1 MNHKTQNL
9 PDCVMEIMLQWR
21 ICQVLSKKYFSPAQP
36 QTLPSTMM
44 EATEPNMLWEG
55 EQKWSRFNNSSGH
68 DLRADVGQQFQGLS
82 NALLSHQMKSHPQ
95 LQCTKHGC
103 RTLQMFL
110 QIHTTYIYQVLLSD
124 QALSIIQSLPLW
136 SSRGFISN
144 LATPKFY
151 SNWDMSQQLGWK
163 PLIQSSPLIFLI
175 GNLRTN
181 LRKGISGPAKKH
193 ISWDNSAVWKQDEL
207 IIQAWVLQFW
217 IHSVINSQ
225 TCKTWHLE

>member
-1 MNHKTQNL
+1 MNHKIQNL

-124 QALSIIQSLPLW
+124 QALSVIQSLPLW

-151 SNWDMSQQLGWK
+151 SNWDNVTAARLKASDPVQSPYFPDRKSEDKSKEGHQWTSKKTHQLRQLSSLEAGWANN
-163 PLIQSSPLIFLI
+163 S
-175 GNLRTN
+175 GM
-181 LRKGISGPAKKH
+181 GPA
-193 ISWDNSAVWKQDEL
+193 ILNP
-207 IIQAWVLQFW
+207 
-217 IHSVINSQ
+217 
-225 TCKTWHLE
+225 